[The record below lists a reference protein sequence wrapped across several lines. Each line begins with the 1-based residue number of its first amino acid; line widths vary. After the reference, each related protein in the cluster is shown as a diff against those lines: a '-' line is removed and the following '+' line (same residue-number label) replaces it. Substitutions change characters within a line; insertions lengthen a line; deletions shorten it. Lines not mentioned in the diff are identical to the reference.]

1 MRQNRNRLS
10 DVLWCGQAHLAR
22 TGMQPGAPLGP
33 YPSNMNDWAN
43 QFQAL
48 NGRGPA
54 YDDILEWWGLVHPKV
69 RGQCEAHVNA
79 HPTWY
84 EPFNVV
90 EVRAAA
96 EQMQAMLLDNG
107 QAPSNPEVWAVN
119 QQLLQTQLALIQ
131 PGMRVMNLD
140 TCRRGTVYQVRDVG
154 AVGSTLVIPRVTYD
168 DNPASAGDLIET
180 PFFSLDTRRCNFVK
194 VLDAAGPLPAFLSEV
209 D

>member
-10 DVLWCGQAHLAR
+10 DVLRCGQVHLAR

-33 YPSNMNDWAN
+33 YPSNMSDWEN

-54 YDDILEWWGLVHPKV
+54 YDDILEWWGLVHPNV

-84 EPFNVV
+84 EKFNVV
-90 EVRAAA
+90 EVRNAA
-96 EQMQAMLLDNG
+96 EHVGRLLDNG
-107 QAPSNPEVWAVN
+107 QAPSNPEVYAVN
-119 QQLLQTQLALIQ
+119 RQLIETQLALIQ
-131 PGMRVMNLD
+131 PGMRVMNLN
-140 TCRRGTVYQVRDVG
+140 TCRRGTVYQVDYVG
-154 AVGSTLVIPRVTYD
+154 AVGSTLVEPRVTYD
-168 DNPASAGDLIET
+168 DNPESAGDLIET

-194 VLDAAGPLPAFLSEV
+194 VLDAAGPLPAFLPEV